1 MSEEQKEIELLREE
15 KKRLEED
22 IDKLVIENRELKRL
36 KDLKDDKIENI
47 NENVEGN
54 VEGNVKGKEQLKWGQ
69 SCQGWEKY

>member
-15 KKRLEED
+15 KKQLEED
-22 IDKLVIENRELKRL
+22 IDKLLIENRELKRL
-36 KDLKDDKIENI
+36 KNDNNIENI
-47 NENVEGN
+47 NEN